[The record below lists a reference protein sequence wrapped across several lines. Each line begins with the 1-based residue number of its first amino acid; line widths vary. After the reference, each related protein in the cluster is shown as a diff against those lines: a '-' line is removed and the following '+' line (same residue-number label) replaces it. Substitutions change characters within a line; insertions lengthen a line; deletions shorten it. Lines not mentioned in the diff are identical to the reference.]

1 MYLEL
6 GEKIE
11 GMMYGKSPI
20 KLPHFVLISE
30 TAWLP
35 KEILI
40 GKIQKINHLV

>member
-11 GMMYGKSPI
+11 RMMYGKSPI